1 MLKRWPEAEEFFEIC
16 ATAPGSVPAAI
27 QMEALKKMRLV
38 QLIAKGKASPLP
50 KYTNQLL
57 QRQFKG
63 TPYHQFATNYP
74 NNVEILKEIINKER
88 SLFSSEKN
96 LGLLRQALDRAPR
109 WALKKLTATY
119 LSLNLADIGKA
130 VKIDSEEEVR
140 RLLLD
145 MVCLTAS
152 TYSSDAHHAPD
163 RIRRHLSLNRRRRQR
178 DLLGPYT
185 PVHACPGRRSASERA
200 GPERATRVP

>member
-1 MLKRWPEAEEFFEIC
+1 MLSDLNYNDNLIYHYTGGVLLAMLKRWPEAEEFFEIC

-50 KYTNQLL
+50 KYTNQHL

-63 TPYHQFATNYP
+63 TPYHQFVTNYP

-145 MVCLTAS
+145 MVRLPAS
-152 TYSSDAHHAPD
+152 PFSSDAHEC
-163 RIRRHLSLNRRRRQR
+163 
-178 DLLGPYT
+178 T
-185 PVHACPGRRSASERA
+185 RSN
-200 GPERATRVP
+200 PETSQPRSPPTAA

>member
-16 ATAPGSVPAAI
+16 TTAPGNVPAAI

-38 QLIAKGKASPLP
+38 QLISKGKASPLP
-50 KYTNQLL
+50 KYTNPHL

-63 TPYHQFATNYP
+63 TPYHQFITNYP
-74 NNVEILKEIINKER
+74 NNVENLKEIVEKER
-88 SLFSSEKN
+88 NLFSQEKN
-96 LGLLRQALDRAPR
+96 LGLLKQALDRAPR

-145 MVCLTAS
+145 MVRLFQ
-152 TYSSDAHHAPD
+152 
-163 RIRRHLSLNRRRRQR
+163 SLYMCVTDEFQ
-178 DLLGPYT
+178 
-185 PVHACPGRRSASERA
+185 
-200 GPERATRVP
+200 